1 MVRCFGY
8 SNVVCIV
15 NHCAANICV
24 SLSIL
29 QVSVGIIFEKSMF
42 MGEKTMFLFI
52 QKLCVFISA
61 MLWSKTRNLGWKVE
75 RRVDGRFVK
84 IKRTA

>member
-29 QVSVGIIFEKSMF
+29 QVFAKNNFKYSMF
-42 MGEKTMFLFI
+42 IEEKTL
-52 QKLCVFISA
+52 L
-61 MLWSKTRNLGWKVE
+61 L
-75 RRVDGRFVK
+75 DGYLK
-84 IKRTA
+84 